1 MSQTVTIEVPES
13 IAERFASPAELR
25 ESVLEG
31 LILSE
36 FQRGFLSIRE
46 SAKLLGLSYEGFLER
61 LNARGIS
68 FILASPGELN
78 SSYQDFEAFLR
89 AGEAG

>member
-13 IAERFASPAELR
+13 VAERFASPTELQ

-31 LILSE
+31 FILSE

-46 SAKLLGLSYEGFLER
+46 SAKLLGLSYEGFLEW

-68 FILASPGELN
+68 FILASPGELERN
-78 SSYQDFEAFLR
+78 YQDFEAFLQ
-89 AGEAG
+89 AGETG